1 MRKGIQ
7 NFGCN
12 KRRFTVWN
20 YQKVEQLIADDLLYN
35 VETPEAFVNE
45 CRKRGYYG
53 NYQSKIN
60 FEFD

>member
-1 MRKGIQ
+1 MSKKLSEKMQ
-7 NFGCN
+7 VLELYSKPASYKFSD
-12 KRRFTVWN
+12 
-20 YQKVEQLIADDLLYN
+20 EADDLLYN

-45 CRKRGYYG
+45 CRKRGYYR